1 MELDKFQIFWVIFL
15 FSYDDYGWPW
25 NDSFILCKMELLC
38 VGCGKFQLVRKISV
52 LGLLIRALLWLVVE
66 LLFG

>member
-1 MELDKFQIFWVIFL
+1 MMIMVGHGMIALYCVKW
-15 FSYDDYGWPW
+15 
-25 NDSFILCKMELLC
+25 SFGVL
-38 VGCGKFQLVRKISV
+38 VVVVCGKFQLVRKISV